1 VQDTASDD
9 RAVEVHTDYGPLT
22 DEEKEY
28 LKDPVKFADEH
39 PKEALRIHLK
49 RKVRFLCQSYYI
61 FPTPPTPSSLYVCAP
76 YA

>member
-1 VQDTASDD
+1 MQDTASDD
-9 RAVEVHTDYGPLT
+9 RAVEFHTDYGPLT
-22 DEEKEY
+22 DEENEY

-61 FPTPPTPSSLYVCAP
+61 FPTPPTPSYLYVCAP

>member
-1 VQDTASDD
+1 MDD
-9 RAVEVHTDYGPLT
+9 RSIEIRTDYGPLT

-49 RKVRFLCQSYYI
+49 RKVRFLCQIY
-61 FPTPPTPSSLYVCAP
+61 
-76 YA
+76 